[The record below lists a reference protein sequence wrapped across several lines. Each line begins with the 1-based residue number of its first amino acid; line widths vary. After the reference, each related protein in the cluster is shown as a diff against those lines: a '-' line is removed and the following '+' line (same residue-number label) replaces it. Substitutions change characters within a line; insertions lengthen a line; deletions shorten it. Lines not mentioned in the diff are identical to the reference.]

1 METVLCNYCN
11 SSSSE
16 LLYRITDFY
25 LNKKDISYLLV
36 KCSNCGLI
44 YQNPRP
50 TQEEI
55 GKAYPSTYEAFK
67 SDQKQSWLE
76 TKAYQYGLE
85 KRCKAITSIK
95 RNPGRL
101 LDIGCSTGLF
111 LDAMQSKHGWE
122 SYGVEINE
130 YPARIAREKY
140 HLNIFQGNLEQASYP
155 PAFFD
160 AVTLWDV
167 LEHLPDPTST
177 LQEVKRI
184 IKPEGVLVVRVP
196 NYDSCDAII
205 FGPAWAGLDVP
216 RHFYVFS
223 RNCLVKLLEKN
234 GFTAPKL
241 NCKIGGFPMFV
252 LSLRFWMN
260 KKSINSSS
268 KRIINRLINNLITQ
282 SISAPF
288 FFISGQFLRGP
299 VITATTFLKI
309 E

>member
-11 SSSSE
+11 SSTSD
-16 LLYRITDFY
+16 LLYKIPDFY
-25 LNKKDISYLLV
+25 LDKKDIFYSLV
-36 KCSNCGLI
+36 KCRKCGLI

-55 GKAYPSTYEAFK
+55 GEAYPSTYDAFNL
-67 SDQKQSWLE
+67 DQKRSWFE
-76 TKAYQYGLE
+76 AKVFQYGLE
-85 KRCKAITSIK
+85 KRCRAITSIK

-111 LDAMQSKHGWE
+111 LQAMQSKHGWE
-122 SYGVEINE
+122 AYGVEINE
-130 YPARIAREKY
+130 YPASIAREKY
-140 HLNIFQGNLEQASYP
+140 HLNIFHGSLEQASYP

-167 LEHLPDPTST
+167 LEHLPDPSST

-184 IKPEGVLVVRVP
+184 IKPDGVLIVRVP
-196 NYDSCDAII
+196 NYDSWDAII

-223 RNCLVKLLEKN
+223 QNCLVNILEKN

-241 NCKIGGFPMFV
+241 NCKIGSFPMFV
-252 LSLRFWMN
+252 ISLRFWMN
-260 KKSINSSS
+260 KKSFNLSSR
-268 KRIINRLINNLITQ
+268 RIINRLINNPITQ
-282 SISAPF
+282 CISSPF
-288 FFISGQFLRGP
+288 YFMSGRFLRGP
-299 VITATTFLKI
+299 VITGTAFRKI

>member
-11 SSSSE
+11 SSSSD
-16 LLYRITDFY
+16 LLYKIPDYY
-25 LNKKDISYLLV
+25 LDKKDIFYLLV

-55 GKAYPSTYEAFK
+55 REAYPSTYEAFNLDHKK
-67 SDQKQSWLE
+67 SWRE
-76 TKAYQYGLE
+76 TKVFLYGLE
-85 KRCKAITSIK
+85 KRSKAITSIK
-95 RNPGRL
+95 KKPGRL

-111 LDAMQSKHGWE
+111 LNTMQSKHGWE

-130 YPARIAREKY
+130 YPASIAREKY
-140 HLNIFQGNLEQASYP
+140 QLNIFQGSLEQASYP

-167 LEHLPDPTST
+167 LEHLPDPAST
-177 LQEVKRI
+177 LQEVRRI
-184 IKPEGVLVVRVP
+184 IKPDGVLLIRVP
-196 NYDSCDAII
+196 NYDSWDATI

-223 RNCLVKLLEKN
+223 RNCLLKLLEKN
-234 GFTAPKL
+234 GFTTPKL
-241 NCKIGGFPMFV
+241 NCKIGSFPMFG

-260 KKSINSSS
+260 KKSIKSLSQ
-268 KRIINRLINNLITQ
+268 RIINRLINNPITQ
-282 SISAPF
+282 SIGAPY
-288 FFISGQFLRGP
+288 FFISGLFLRGP
-299 VITATTFLKI
+299 LIIATTFPKI